1 MKVTVRFL
9 GELRYLIPANRE
21 TGEMEVP
28 EGTSIS
34 QILETLKVP
43 PHMVALQLR
52 NKASVRKTEIVKE
65 GDIIELVPVSSGG

>member
-9 GELRYLIPANRE
+9 GELRYLIPGNRE
-21 TGEMEVP
+21 AAEVEVP

-34 QILETLKVP
+34 QIMEALKVP

-52 NKASVRKTEIVKE
+52 NKANVRRTELVKE
-65 GDIIELVPVSSGG
+65 GDTIELVAVSSGG